1 MSKKK
6 LSLGEI
12 INLEAEINGVSN
24 QQTGEVLLKGLL
36 AENINL
42 VIKYRLTKL
51 AESLASDKKTLD
63 DMRNDLVKKYGESD
77 GKGAISVETHLDKA
91 KTQINPKFEL
101 FAKEYNTLLAEQ
113 KEIDFPTI
121 TLEDIKDVKSEGFY
135 GTFLKLITEETE
147 EVEVIEG

>member
-12 INLEAEINGVSN
+12 INLEAEINGVTN
-24 QQTGEVLLKGLL
+24 PQTGEVLLKGLL

-121 TLEDIKDVKSEGFY
+121 TLEDIKDVKGEGFY

>member
-12 INLEAEINGVSN
+12 INLEAEINGVTN
-24 QQTGEVLLKGLL
+24 PQTGEVLLKGLL
-36 AENINL
+36 GENINL

-63 DMRNDLVKKYGESD
+63 EMRNDLVKKYGESD
-77 GKGAISVETHLDKA
+77 GKGNISVETHLDKA
-91 KTQINPKFEL
+91 KTQINPKFEE
-101 FAKEYNTLLAEQ
+101 FAKEYNTLLSEK

-121 TLEDIKDVKSEGFY
+121 TLQDIKDVKSEAFY
-135 GTFLKLITEETE
+135 GMFLKLITEETE
-147 EVEVIEG
+147 EIEVIEG

>member
-1 MSKKK
+1 MNKKK

-63 DMRNDLVKKYGESD
+63 GMRGELVQKYGESD
-77 GKGAISVETHLDKA
+77 GKGNISVEPHLDKA
-91 KTQINPKFEL
+91 KTQINPKFEE
-101 FAKEYNTLLAEQ
+101 FAKEYNALLAEQ

>member
-1 MSKKK
+1 MNKKK

-12 INLEAEINGVSN
+12 INLEAEINGLTN
-24 QQTGEVLLKGLL
+24 QQTGEVILKGLL

-63 DMRNDLVKKYGESD
+63 GMRGELVKKYGESD
-77 GKGAISVETHLDKA
+77 GKGNISIEPHLDKA
-91 KTQINPKFEL
+91 KTQINPKFEE

-121 TLEDIKDVKSEGFY
+121 TLEDIKDVKGEGFY
-135 GTFLKLITEETE
+135 GTFLKLITEESE
-147 EVEVIEG
+147 IVEVIEE

>member
-12 INLEAEINGVSN
+12 INLEAEINGLTN
-24 QQTGEVLLKGLL
+24 QQTGEVILKGLL
-36 AENINL
+36 AENISL

-51 AESLASDKKTLD
+51 VESLASDKKTLD
-63 DMRNDLVKKYGESD
+63 DMRNELVKKYGESD
-77 GKGAISVETHLDKA
+77 GKGNISVETHLDKA
-91 KTQINPKFEL
+91 KTQLNPKFEE

-135 GTFLKLITEETE
+135 GMFLRLITEETE
-147 EVEVIEG
+147 VVEVVE

>member
-12 INLEAEINGVSN
+12 INLEAEINGLTN

-63 DMRNDLVKKYGESD
+63 GMRGELVQKYGESD
-77 GKGAISVETHLDKA
+77 GKGNISVEPHLDKA
-91 KTQINPKFEL
+91 KTQINPKFEE
-101 FAKEYNTLLAEQ
+101 FAKEYGALLAEQ

>member
-12 INLEAEINGVSN
+12 INLEAEINGVTN
-24 QQTGEVLLKGLL
+24 PQTGEVLLKGLL
-36 AENINL
+36 GENINL

-51 AESLASDKKTLD
+51 VESLASDKKTLD
-63 DMRNDLVKKYGESD
+63 EMRNDLVKKYGESD
-77 GKGAISVETHLDKA
+77 GKGNISVETHLDKA
-91 KTQINPKFEL
+91 KTQINPKFEE
-101 FAKEYNTLLAEQ
+101 FAKEYNTLLSEK

-121 TLEDIKDVKSEGFY
+121 TLQDIKDVKSEGFY
-135 GTFLKLITEETE
+135 GMFLKLITEETE

>member
-12 INLEAEINGVSN
+12 INLEAEINGITN
-24 QQTGEVLLKGLL
+24 QQTGEVILKGLL
-36 AENINL
+36 GENISL

-51 AESLASDKKTLD
+51 VESLASDKKTLD
-63 DMRNDLVKKYGESD
+63 EMRNELVKKYGESD
-77 GKGAISVETHLDKA
+77 GKGGISVETHLDKA
-91 KTQINPKFEL
+91 KTQLNPKFEE
-101 FAKEYNTLLAEQ
+101 FAKEYNTLLSEE

-135 GTFLKLITEETE
+135 GMFLRLITEETE
-147 EVEVIEG
+147 VVEVVE

>member
-12 INLEAEINGVSN
+12 INLEAEINGVTN
-24 QQTGEVLLKGLL
+24 QQTGEVVLKGLL
-36 AENINL
+36 GENINL

-63 DMRNDLVKKYGESD
+63 DMRNDLIKKYGEED
-77 GKGAISVETHLDKA
+77 AKGNISVETHLDKA
-91 KTQINPKFEL
+91 KTQINPKFEE
-101 FAKEYNTLLAEQ
+101 FVKEYSTLLAEQ
-113 KEIDFPTI
+113 KEIDFPSI

-135 GTFLKLITEETE
+135 GTFLKLITEEKE

>member
-6 LSLGEI
+6 LSLGAI
-12 INLEAEINGVSN
+12 IALEAEINGLTN
-24 QQTGEVLLKGLL
+24 QQTGEVILKGLL

-51 AESLASDKKTLD
+51 AESLLADKKTVD
-63 DMRNDLVKKYGESD
+63 DMRNDLVKKYGEEDS
-77 GKGAISVETHLDKA
+77 KGAIFVDPHLDKA
-91 KTQINPKFEL
+91 KTQLNPKFEE
-101 FAKEYNTLLAEQ
+101 FAKEYNTLLSEE

-135 GTFLKLITEETE
+135 GMFLRLITEETE
-147 EVEVIEG
+147 VVEVVE

>member
-12 INLEAEINGVSN
+12 INLEAEINGVTN
-24 QQTGEVLLKGLL
+24 PQTGEVLLKGLL
-36 AENINL
+36 GENINL

-63 DMRNDLVKKYGESD
+63 EMRNDLVKKYGESD
-77 GKGAISVETHLDKA
+77 GKGNISVETHLDKA
-91 KTQINPKFEL
+91 KTQINPKFEE

-121 TLEDIKDVKSEGFY
+121 TLQDIKDVKSEGFY
-135 GTFLKLITEETE
+135 GMFLKLITEETE

>member
-12 INLEAEINGVSN
+12 INLEAEINGLTN

-36 AENINL
+36 AENISL

-51 AESLASDKKTLD
+51 VESLTSDKKTLE
-63 DMRNDLVKKYGESD
+63 DMRNELVKKYGESD
-77 GKGAISVETHLDKA
+77 GKGNISVETHLDKA
-91 KTQINPKFEL
+91 KTQINPKFEE
-101 FAKEYNTLLAEQ
+101 FAKEYGTLLAEQ

-121 TLEDIKDVKSEGFY
+121 TLEDVKDVKGEGFY
-135 GTFLKLITEETE
+135 AVFLSLITEETE

>member
-1 MSKKK
+1 MSKIK

-12 INLEAEINGVSN
+12 INLEAEINGVVN
-24 QQTGEVLLKGLL
+24 QQTGQVVLKGLL

-51 AESLASDKKTLD
+51 AESLAADKKTVD
-63 DMRNDLVKKYGESD
+63 DMRNDLVKKYGEED
-77 GKGAISVETHLDKA
+77 GKGGISVETHLDKA
-91 KTQINPKFEL
+91 KTQANPKFEE
-101 FAKEYNTLLAEQ
+101 FVKEYNTLLSEQ

-121 TLEDIKDVKSEGFY
+121 TLEDIKDVKSEAFY
-135 GTFLKLITEETE
+135 GMFLRLITEETE

>member
-12 INLEAEINGVSN
+12 INLEAEINGVTN
-24 QQTGEVLLKGLL
+24 QQTGEVVLKGLL
-36 AENINL
+36 GENINL

-63 DMRNDLVKKYGESD
+63 GMRGELVKKYGESD
-77 GKGAISVETHLDKA
+77 GKGNISIETHLDKA
-91 KTQINPKFEL
+91 KTQINPKFEA
-101 FAKEYNTLLAEQ
+101 FANEYNTLLSEQ

-121 TLEDIKDVKSEGFY
+121 TLQDIKDVKSEAFY
-135 GTFLKLITEETE
+135 GMFLKLITEETE
-147 EVEVIEG
+147 EVEVVEG